1 MKKKHLTRRIVAF
14 VIGLF
19 IVAMGV
25 ALSIKA
31 NLGVSPI
38 SSVPYVYSLGFPLSM
53 GATTVIVNVLLILGQ
68 ILILRSNYKL
78 VQLVQL
84 PVVLLF
90 GFFTD
95 FTLFLVADL
104 TVTTYVSQLALCL
117 LSCVVIGFGVFLEVR
132 AGLTFL
138 PGEGIALALTEAFH
152 IEFGKTKIIC
162 DSSLVI
168 IGVISSYILFGS
180 IEGAREGTVLAAV
193 LVGLSVRAYNR
204 VLPFVGLWL
213 TPSTTASAKETGPAQ
228 PDSSR
233 PHLVITISR
242 EFGSGGHEIGQ
253 RIAQQLNL
261 PFYDKEL
268 IRLSAE
274 QGGFTPQY
282 IRENEQKL
290 SSTLLYR
297 LYEQNYAYVNEQI
310 PPLDAL
316 FLVQSKI
323 IRDISA
329 QNSCVI
335 VGRCANFILK
345 DNPMC
350 VNAFVHA
357 DEAYRRNRAITQY
370 GVAPEEVDHLLERTD
385 RERENYCQE
394 FTGKHWRD
402 ASNYHLSVNT
412 SLLGIENS
420 VQLIIEA
427 AEKVRS
433 LPAVE
438 SGVMQ
443 NTAA

>member
-1 MKKKHLTRRIVAF
+1 MKKKYLSRRIVVFIA
-14 VIGLF
+14 GLF
-19 IVAMGV
+19 IVALGV

-53 GATTVIVNVLLILGQ
+53 GTTTVIVNVLLILGQ
-68 ILILRSNYKL
+68 ILLLRSSYKL

-95 FTLFLVADL
+95 FTLFLVSDL
-104 TVTTYVSQLALCL
+104 VVTSYVSQLALCL
-117 LSCVVIGFGVFLEVR
+117 LSCAVIGFGVFLEVK
-132 AGLTFL
+132 ADLTFL
-138 PGEGIALALTEAFH
+138 PGEGMALALTEAFRF
-152 IEFGKTKIIC
+152 EFGKAKIIFDC
-162 DSSLVI
+162 SLVI
-168 IGVISSYILFGS
+168 IGIISSYILFGD
-180 IEGAREGTVLAAV
+180 IEGAREGTALAAV
-193 LVGLSVRAYNR
+193 LVGLSVRGYNR
-204 VLPFVGLWL
+204 ALSFAGPWL
-213 TPSTTASAKETGPAQ
+213 APPAAATTEETKPAQ
-228 PDSSR
+228 PASNP

-253 RIAQQLNL
+253 LAAQKLNL

-274 QGGFTPQY
+274 KSGFTPQY
-282 IRENEQKL
+282 IKDNEQKL

-329 QNSCVI
+329 QSSCVI

-350 VNAFVHA
+350 LNVFVHA
-357 DEAYRRNRAITQY
+357 DKDYRRNRAIAQ
-370 GVAPEEVDHLLERTD
+370 GMDPSQVDHILETTD

-412 SLLGIENS
+412 SSLGIENS

-427 AEKVRS
+427 TEKVRS
-433 LPAVE
+433 LSTAR
-438 SGVMQ
+438 SASTR